1 LLTNWSSKNQ
11 KYFDDAY
18 QSRITITIQLITG
31 IIETFTQ
38 TLPNEENVTLVDT
51 LHNFPS
57 ILKSFQF
64 SSMMI
69 DELVTFEV
77 KRLQERNYN
86 PEQFLKKRKLDH
98 DFQRRIN
105 DLFHNTTISINQK
118 LEQQKDHGHS
128 IDYSRVYD
136 IYNNTVT
143 DIMEQFPTNSFLGG
157 ISNFS

>member
-1 LLTNWSSKNQ
+1 
-11 KYFDDAY
+11 
-18 QSRITITIQLITG
+18 
-31 IIETFTQ
+31 
-38 TLPNEENVTLVDT
+38 
-51 LHNFPS
+51 
-57 ILKSFQF
+57 
-64 SSMMI
+64 MMI